1 MKVRKTTVSITIET
15 NQRNNLK
22 IYTKKANFKDL
33 DISRKYIFLI
43 TRLFCGLFRH
53 VADQLDTFLI
63 IWRH

>member
-15 NQRNNLK
+15 NQRNILK
-22 IYTKKANFKDL
+22 LCTKKAHFKDL
-33 DISRKYIFLI
+33 DIFLI

-63 IWRH
+63 IWTH